1 MPSTTPDEG
10 PAAAPAAEQIPL
22 LAIPEAPPA
31 PAPAAA
37 PPAAP
42 WDKKNALKTYQIRRW
57 GAKYFDINSAG
68 HVVVT
73 PRREAGGEVDMYEL
87 ILQARARDLRFP
99 MLVRFQDVLRDRVV
113 ELNESFQR
121 AIAAAEYQGRYQGV
135 FPVKVNQ
142 LREVV
147 EEILDA
153 GKPYH
158 YGLEVGSKGELC
170 AAMALTAGAEQ
181 LIVANGYKDD
191 VFIRTALMG
200 RRIGKNIILV
210 VEKFAELPVILA
222 AARAAGV
229 APALGLRVRLQT
241 RGGGKW
247 DQSGGENAKF
257 GLSTAELVEAV
268 ALLRR
273 ENLLDAFQ
281 LLHFHIGSQIP
292 NIRAIKR
299 AVNEGARFYAKL
311 RQEGCPIAFLDIG
324 GGLAVD
330 YDGSRTSEDSS
341 ANYTLQE
348 YTNTVVAAVAEVC
361 NAEQVEHPN
370 LVSESGRA
378 VVAHHSV
385 LIIEAFAALEKPR
398 LAVEPPP
405 GKNGGAHPLVR
416 QLRRIQKK
424 LPALG
429 RLEAY
434 HDALERKEQAQQLFA
449 LGYLS
454 LADKAL
460 VETLFWEICRQL
472 GDLCRQEESD
482 LPQELEQ
489 LAVALADQ
497 YICNFSL
504 FQSLLD
510 NWALNQLFPIVPI
523 HRLDEQPTREASLVD
538 ITCDSEGKVDSF
550 IGGKSYRQTLPL
562 HELRPGEPYYLG
574 AFLVGAYQD
583 IMGDLHNLFGRVN
596 EIHVFLDPD
605 EPCGYYIEE
614 IIAGSS
620 IGQILQDVQYFETDL
635 ARLMKAQVDQAV
647 REDRV
652 KPSEGMA
659 LLDEYEAVLK
669 EYTYL
674 TFDNGSR

>member
-1 MPSTTPDEG
+1 MPSTTPDESSV
-10 PAAAPAAEQIPL
+10 AAAAAEQIPL
-22 LAIPEAPPA
+22 LAIPAAPPPPA
-31 PAPAAA
+31 PAPA
-37 PPAAP
+37 P
-42 WDKKNALKTYQIRRW
+42 WDKKSALKTYQIRRW
-57 GAKYFDINSAG
+57 GAKYFDINAAG
-68 HVVVT
+68 HVAVT
-73 PRREAGGEVDMYEL
+73 PRRDAGGEVDMYEL
-87 ILQARARDLRFP
+87 IQQARARGLRFP

-210 VEKFAELPVILA
+210 VEKFAELPIILA

-257 GLSTAELVEAV
+257 GLSTAELVAAV
-268 ALLRR
+268 DLLRR

-311 RQEGCPIAFLDIG
+311 RQEGCPITFLDVG

-348 YTNTVVAAVAEVC
+348 YTNTVVTAVAEVC
-361 NAEQVEHPN
+361 NAEQVAHPN

-385 LIIEAFAALEKPR
+385 LVIEAFAALEKPR

-424 LPALG
+424 LPTLG

-460 VETLFWEICRQL
+460 VETLFWEICREL
-472 GDLCRQEESD
+472 GELCRQEEGD

-489 LAVALADQ
+489 LTVALADQ

-523 HRLDEQPTREASLVD
+523 HRLGEEPTREASLVD

-550 IGGKSYRQTLPL
+550 IGGKAYRPTLPL

-574 AFLVGAYQD
+574 VFLVGAYQD

-614 IIAGSS
+614 IIAGGS
-620 IGQILQDVQYFETDL
+620 IGQILQDVQYFEPDL

-659 LLDEYEAVLK
+659 LLDQYEAVLK

-674 TFDNGSR
+674 TFDNGAR

>member
-1 MPSTTPDEG
+1 
-10 PAAAPAAEQIPL
+10 
-22 LAIPEAPPA
+22 
-31 PAPAAA
+31 
-37 PPAAP
+37 
-42 WDKKNALKTYQIRRW
+42 
-57 GAKYFDINSAG
+57 
-68 HVVVT
+68 
-73 PRREAGGEVDMYEL
+73 
-87 ILQARARDLRFP
+87 
-99 MLVRFQDVLRDRVV
+99 
-113 ELNESFQR
+113 
-121 AIAAAEYQGRYQGV
+121 
-135 FPVKVNQ
+135 
-142 LREVV
+142 
-147 EEILDA
+147 
-153 GKPYH
+153 
-158 YGLEVGSKGELC
+158 
-170 AAMALTAGAEQ
+170 
-181 LIVANGYKDD
+181 
-191 VFIRTALMG
+191 
-200 RRIGKNIILV
+200 
-210 VEKFAELPVILA
+210 
-222 AARAAGV
+222 
-229 APALGLRVRLQT
+229 
-241 RGGGKW
+241 
-247 DQSGGENAKF
+247 
-257 GLSTAELVEAV
+257 
-268 ALLRR
+268 
-273 ENLLDAFQ
+273 
-281 LLHFHIGSQIP
+281 
-292 NIRAIKR
+292 
-299 AVNEGARFYAKL
+299 
-311 RQEGCPIAFLDIG
+311 
-324 GGLAVD
+324 VD

-348 YTNTVVAAVAEVC
+348 YTNTVVTAVAEVC
-361 NAEQVEHPN
+361 NAEQVAHPN

-385 LIIEAFAALEKPR
+385 LVIEAFAALEKPR

-405 GKNGGAHPLVR
+405 GKNGGAHALVR

-424 LPALG
+424 LPTLG

-460 VETLFWEICRQL
+460 VETLFWEICREL
-472 GDLCRQEESD
+472 GELCRQEEGD

-489 LAVALADQ
+489 LTVALADQ

-523 HRLDEQPTREASLVD
+523 HRLGEEPTREASLVD

-550 IGGKSYRQTLPL
+550 IGGKAYRPTLPL

-574 AFLVGAYQD
+574 VFLVGAYQD

-620 IGQILQDVQYFETDL
+620 IGQILQDVQYFEPDL

-659 LLDEYEAVLK
+659 LLDQYEAVLK

-674 TFDNGSR
+674 TFDNGAR